1 MFRKTAMLVL
11 AVAAVALVAGCT
23 KPTKVTGTLLLQA
36 GQTGDVQNC
45 RVELYEKADL
55 TGTPVQFVSSTNS
68 GQANSSP
75 FTFTDVLEG
84 YYYLL
89 AWKDMDGDGIVDDG
103 DIVGVH
109 GGTYTPGH
117 GGEQLTVTKGKT
129 TDAGDIEMMIYKE
142 LIISAAGARS
152 NGNIQTDFTYSFNYD
167 VTLTSL
173 TITFPGFDPIND
185 PDAPGAKV
193 GGTTYHTDGW
203 NTGGGVMPTGD
214 HLLHFIGTWQGNAF
228 DVTVTVSVA

>member
-11 AVAAVALVAGCT
+11 AVATVALVAGCT

-55 TGTPVQFVSSTNS
+55 TGTPVQFVSSENS
-68 GQANSSP
+68 GSANNSP

-89 AWKDMDGDGIVDDG
+89 AWKDMDGDGVVDDG
-103 DIVGVH
+103 DIVGVR

-129 TDAGDIEMMIYKE
+129 TDAGNIEMMIYKE
-142 LIISAAGARS
+142 LIITASGVRS
-152 NGNIQTDFTYSFNYD
+152 NGNTQTDFTYTFNYG
-167 VTLTSL
+167 VTITSL
-173 TITFPGFDPIND
+173 TITFPGFDPVLD
-185 PDAPGAKV
+185 PAAV
-193 GGTTYHTDGW
+193 GTWAAGTYHSDGW
-203 NTGGGVMPTGD
+203 NNGGVMPTGT
-214 HLLHFIGTWQGNAF
+214 HTLEFVGTWGGGAF
-228 DVTVTVSVA
+228 DVTVPVTVN